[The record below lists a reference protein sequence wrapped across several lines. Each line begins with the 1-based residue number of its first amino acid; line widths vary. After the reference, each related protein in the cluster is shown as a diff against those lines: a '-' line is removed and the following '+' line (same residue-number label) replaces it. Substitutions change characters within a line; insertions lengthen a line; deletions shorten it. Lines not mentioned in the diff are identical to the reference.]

1 MCNNKHISQ
10 FAHGVHFAL
19 CFVYICVNYVFFFF
33 FFLFGWGVNDGEL
46 LVIYIISLSCIFQD
60 PSFYHNILTPCI
72 YTTPMLVFMDQQI
85 QSHLLGNPM

>member
-1 MCNNKHISQ
+1 MEFTLH
-10 FAHGVHFAL
+10 
-19 CFVYICVNYVFFFF
+19 YVLSTYVLTRFFLFF
-33 FFLFGWGVNDGEL
+33 YFLFGWGVNDGEL